1 MDATARR
8 LRGEAKRSANREVPT
23 ASRYSAEF
31 REEVSK
37 IARSR
42 RALGVPVVR
51 IAEELGVKSR
61 TLALWLRSAPKRRLR
76 RVEVAPVIEAAPSSA
91 SRFSVSVGAMRIE
104 GLELEAIARLAR
116 LLS

>member
-8 LRGEAKRSANREVPT
+8 LRDEARRSANREVPT

-31 REEVSK
+31 REEVLE

-51 IAEELGVKSR
+51 IAGELGVRSR
-61 TLALWLRSAPKRRLR
+61 TLSLWLRSAPKRRLR
-76 RVEVAPVIEAAPSSA
+76 RVEVAPAVEAAPASA
-91 SRFSVSVGAMRIE
+91 PRFAVSVGAMRIE